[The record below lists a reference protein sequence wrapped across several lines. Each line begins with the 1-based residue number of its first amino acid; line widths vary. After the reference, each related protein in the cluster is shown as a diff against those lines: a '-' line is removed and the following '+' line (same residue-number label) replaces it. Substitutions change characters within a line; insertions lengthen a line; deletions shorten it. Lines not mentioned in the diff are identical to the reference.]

1 MLWTRVRQ
9 GLCRS
14 HTVESTGVID
24 LKSVRENP
32 EAVRQ
37 SQVARGED
45 PDLVDQLLTA
55 DDTRRVAIQAADEL
69 RAEQN
74 AFGKKIG
81 QAAPEDRP
89 ALLAG
94 ANELK
99 ARVKAADEQKQA
111 AEAEV
116 ARLQVAIPLS
126 LIHI

>member
-1 MLWTRVRQ
+1 M
-9 GLCRS
+9 
-14 HTVESTGVID
+14 ID

>member
-1 MLWTRVRQ
+1 M
-9 GLCRS
+9 
-14 HTVESTGVID
+14 ID

-81 QAAPEDRP
+81 QATPEGRP

-116 ARLQVAIPLS
+116 LS